1 MAHQRPDADG
11 LLRHRAAR
19 HADRYGMNGDQ
30 GNIILARVTPDSNED
45 QSRTTLLEPTT
56 SASR

>member
-1 MAHQRPDADG
+1 
-11 LLRHRAAR
+11 
-19 HADRYGMNGDQ
+19 MNGDQ
-30 GNIILARVTPDSNED
+30 GNIILARVTPDSNEN